1 MKGLAREGVAG
12 ATSGMETRV
21 VSFFGAFAPE
31 SKEGAV
37 LAGISMRTVSRLTVD
52 PRSGFGGRVIRI
64 VWALEASSTGA
75 AAGGSSSGIE
85 WNSFLFSL
93 TPVARC
99 QLICLPLEKQM
110 HSQKRACQAGIS
122 GPLISGDRELSLARF
137 FSIPLACWDESA
149 CYWWGWFY
157 WISFCGETPWGR
169 SCGFRARRF

>member
-1 MKGLAREGVAG
+1 VKGLAREGAAG
-12 ATSGMETRV
+12 VTSGMEIRV

-75 AAGGSSSGIE
+75 GAGGSSSGIE

-99 QLICLPLEKQM
+99 QLICLPLEKQIPSPKTLRPM
-110 HSQKRACQAGIS
+110 GIN
-122 GPLISGDRELSLARF
+122 GPLI
-137 FSIPLACWDESA
+137 
-149 CYWWGWFY
+149 
-157 WISFCGETPWGR
+157 
-169 SCGFRARRF
+169 